1 MFLGETVTAELM
13 RRISMNKQLVNNGL
27 IINDLLFPDGL
38 KILSWSKDDPQKK
51 ISNLRK
57 LLWRSESRTQSN

>member
-38 KILSWSKDDPQKK
+38 KILS
-51 ISNLRK
+51 
-57 LLWRSESRTQSN
+57 

>member
-1 MFLGETVTAELM
+1 MLLKTGAIAILIAKPLSGEISYVLRRNSNCRTHM

-38 KILSWSKDDPQKK
+38 KILS
-51 ISNLRK
+51 
-57 LLWRSESRTQSN
+57 